1 MKGMQTI
8 AFIQRQNS
16 ECSVALGDLPVEFGR
31 MRQGE
36 LYWISIAAA
45 GDSAVLIRQILAAAP
60 MRARMALICSG
71 DPGGFLETLP
81 ADEGPGD
88 IRGFRLRG
96 ETSKALRAL
105 PKDLDRSL
113 RPKGRTIVLSLP
125 VDGFPSDEDG
135 LRRLLADWRRWLQ
148 GNGCTLLLLPHGE
161 GVRRYVDALPPLN
174 DVLSGV
180 ACLEP
185 GDADDY
191 AYRVMHWRNASSV
204 SGPAE
209 LRLGRSETG
218 FTVTRQRGA
227 AAIPGGDRNQFYIER
242 AVLEGAPVFMA
253 EDWHVFDTSAAV
265 FERALQAHAATA
277 VFGLGSDADVPAL
290 AKMLHTLRS
299 QRGPALKLVVRA
311 MQRGL
316 RYQDEQLLLACGA
329 TLIIPSDIAFP
340 HFFSLLESVQ
350 GQTYKRE
357 LVPDPDAVI
366 ERYRSV
372 HVCGVV
378 DVPRF
383 LAYLEPILSRP
394 DAPPGGVLLIMKPV
408 PGLAPSLALD
418 QLRLRRLGDLACE
431 QDGMIYLFLQGCHPH
446 MVEAAL
452 ANVFQLPYREIFSD
466 HAVYATAEQIQD
478 ECLNLQAANR
488 DGESAGGAQAG
499 AARHG
504 GQAPQ
509 AGAEV
514 AEERLLAYFEP
525 KLCALP
531 LKG

>member
-8 AFIQRQNS
+8 ASIERQNS

-36 LYWISIAAA
+36 LYWISIASA
-45 GDSAVLIRQILAAAP
+45 GDSAALIRQVLAAAP
-60 MRARMALICSG
+60 ARARMALICSG
-71 DPGGFLETLP
+71 DPSGFLEALP

-88 IRGFRLRG
+88 IRAFRLRG
-96 ETSKALRAL
+96 ETPKALRAL
-105 PKDLDRSL
+105 AKDLDRSL
-113 RPKGRTIVLSLP
+113 RPRGRTIVLSLP
-125 VDGFPSDEDG
+125 IDGFPPDEGG
-135 LRRLLADWRRWLQ
+135 LRDLLASWRRWLQ
-148 GNGCTLLLLPHGE
+148 GNGCSLLLLAHGE
-161 GVRRYVDALPPLN
+161 AAKRYADALSPLN

-191 AYRVMHWRNASSV
+191 AYKLMHWRNASSV

-209 LRLGRSETG
+209 LRLGGSEAG
-218 FTVTRQRGA
+218 FTVTRQRSA
-227 AAIPGGDRNQFYIER
+227 PVIPGSDRNQFYIER

-265 FERALQAHAATA
+265 FERALQANAATV

-290 AKMLHTLRS
+290 AKMLHALRS

-357 LVPDPDAVI
+357 LVSDPDAVI

-372 HVCGVV
+372 HMCGVV

-394 DAPPGGVLLIMKPV
+394 DAPPGGVLLAMKPV
-408 PGLAPSLALD
+408 PGLAPGIALD

-466 HAVYATAEQIQD
+466 HAVYATAAQIQN
-478 ECLNLQAANR
+478 ECLNLQAENHN
-488 DGESAGGAQAG
+488 GGLAGDAQPS
-499 AARHG
+499 AARDDG
-504 GQAPQ
+504 RASRPGMEA
-509 AGAEV
+509 AEK
-514 AEERLLAYFEP
+514 RLLAYFEP